1 MSFQQIE
8 PKMSHYNNPAYMEI
22 VRIVNSLSIEAN
34 ENLQSQ
40 LRMRNEIAGLNKE
53 IKEIRKMLLNQYWP

>member
-8 PKMSHYNNPAYMEI
+8 PKMPHYNGPAYMEI
-22 VRIVNSLSIEAN
+22 VRIVNSLSMEAN

-53 IKEIRKMLLNQYWP
+53 IKEIRKMLLNQY

>member
-1 MSFQQIE
+1 
-8 PKMSHYNNPAYMEI
+8 MSHYNDPAYMEI
-22 VRIVNSLSIEAN
+22 VAIVNSLSMEAN

-53 IKEIRKMLLNQYWP
+53 IKEIRKMLLNQY